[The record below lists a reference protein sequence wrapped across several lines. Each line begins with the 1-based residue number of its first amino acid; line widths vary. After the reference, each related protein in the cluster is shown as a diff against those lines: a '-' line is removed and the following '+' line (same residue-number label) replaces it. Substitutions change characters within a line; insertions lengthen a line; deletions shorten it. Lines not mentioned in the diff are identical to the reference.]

1 MPSAWCSFPDPTYRQ
16 RVYFYQNIDAVSIL
30 DVEMPYPT
38 RRRAP
43 AASRAKVLAAVHDL
57 LAAGAFHTA
66 TVEDIAERA
75 GVARATV
82 YQQFGSRLGLV
93 DAMCEAFDA
102 TPALVAIR
110 SVESLD
116 EFVALCVAFWSSE
129 EPVLEQLYGVAAVD
143 PAAAALVERQRA
155 DRRGELE
162 RVLRLVVPKAV
173 RRALPLLLLA
183 TSFETYVEL
192 RRHAG
197 LSQREVTRTLQEL
210 ARRAVAP

>member
-1 MPSAWCSFPDPTYRQ
+1 MDTL
-16 RVYFYQNIDAVSIL
+16 SIL
-30 DVEMPYPT
+30 GVTMPYPT

-93 DAMCEAFDA
+93 DAMCEAFDEN
-102 TPALVAIR
+102 PALLSLR
-110 SVESLD
+110 GVETLD

-129 EPVLEQLYGVAAVD
+129 EAVLEQLYGVAAVD

-162 RVLRLVVPKAV
+162 RLLRIVAPKAA
-173 RRALPLLLLA
+173 RRALPLLLVA
-183 TSFETYVEL
+183 TSFETYREL

-197 LSQREVTRTLQEL
+197 LSERELTRTLQ
-210 ARRAVAP
+210 AVTRDAVAR

>member
-1 MPSAWCSFPDPTYRQ
+1 
-16 RVYFYQNIDAVSIL
+16 
-30 DVEMPYPT
+30 MPYPT

-43 AASRAKVLAAVHDL
+43 AASRAKVLAAVHEL
-57 LAAGAFHTA
+57 LAAGEFHTA
-66 TVEDIAERA
+66 SVEDIAERA

-93 DAMCEAFDA
+93 DAMCDAFDA
-102 TPALVAIR
+102 NPALLALR
-110 SVESLD
+110 RVETLD
-116 EFVALCVAFWSSE
+116 ELVELCVEFWSSE
-129 EPVLEQLYGVAAVD
+129 EPVLAQLYGVAAVD

-162 RVLRLVVPKAV
+162 RLLRIVAPKAA
-173 RRALPLLLLA
+173 RAALPLLLVA

-197 LSQREVTRTLQEL
+197 LSERAVVRTLQQL
-210 ARRAVAP
+210 ARGAVGG